1 AMSRDDLVGLMGS
14 SPSTFFNSIFSI
26 SIDVD
31 AKAPD
36 KYVVSIGQGG
46 LGLPD
51 RDYYLTPQFADKKA
65 AYQAYIPQILELIGW
80 EAPQQSAAAIVAFE
94 TAIAEV
100 SWTVAEQRDSEKTYN
115 PMSVAELEQSAPF
128 PWRRLLEAANLRDV
142 ERVVVSEN

>member
-1 AMSRDDLVGLMGS
+1 MNEARAEALDAQPIKPLIQQLRAAVSRDDLAGLMGA
-14 SPSTFFNSIFSI
+14 SPGTFFSSIFSI

-65 AYQAYIPQILELIGW
+65 AYQAYIAQ
-80 EAPQQSAAAIVAFE
+80 
-94 TAIAEV
+94 
-100 SWTVAEQRDSEKTYN
+100 
-115 PMSVAELEQSAPF
+115 
-128 PWRRLLEAANLRDV
+128 LLVRFDGGSPRE
-142 ERVVVSEN
+142 